1 MIMDITYKCGSD
13 SMDYK
18 RVTEMLSQAYWSIGI
33 KEDEMK
39 KAALNSALVIGAFS
53 EEGRQIAYG
62 RVISDK
68 TRFAYLTDFLR

>member
-39 KAALNSALVIGAFS
+39 K
-53 EEGRQIAYG
+53 
-62 RVISDK
+62 
-68 TRFAYLTDFLR
+68 LR